1 MQIERDAKK
10 TGEGPPAQFSFIYL
24 LKIYKTHPV
33 FEIGGPSEGQHAL
46 RSEREIN
53 FGEREFPG
61 TNRGRSSLK
70 YLTTTS
76 GW

>member
-10 TGEGPPAQFSFIYL
+10 TGEGPAAIFIYL
-24 LKIYKTHPV
+24 LIKNIQNSPR
-33 FEIGGPSEGQHAL
+33 FRNWRHAL